1 MATKPTPKK
10 SSQRNKKAET
20 NKERSVVGSLFRN
33 CVLAVSLLIIALFV
47 TNITLSIFTRH
58 GQNKDVPNF
67 IGEHIEEA
75 HLVAQ
80 KGRLEIVVNDSL
92 YVPLYPGGV
101 VLEQRPSAGKDKV
114 KSGRKIYV
122 TINASRQRSV
132 EVPFVA
138 GYSLRQ
144 AKSNLLTAG
153 LEIDHL
159 EYVEDLA
166 SNYVLSQNLHG
177 VEITPDTTIM
187 APLGSKITLVVG
199 GNRSERISVPDL
211 TGMTLR
217 EVKSTLWDLGL
228 NLGTVEFDAVLDMAG
243 QNSAKVFIQSP
254 EPEEEVR
261 QGRKISVILS
271 TEDKTISSPT
281 EEEVVVKSEE

>member
-10 SSQRNKKAET
+10 SSQKKNNKVET
-20 NKERSVVGSLFRN
+20 NKERGVVGTLLRN
-33 CVLAVSLLIIALFV
+33 CVLAVSLLVIVIVV
-47 TNITLSIFTRH
+47 TNILLAIFTRH

-67 IGEHIEEA
+67 IGDHIEEA
-75 HLVAQ
+75 QLVAQ
-80 KGRLEIVVNDSL
+80 KGHLEIVVNDSL

-132 EVPFVA
+132 EVPYVS

-153 LEIDHL
+153 LEIDRL

-177 VEITPDTTIM
+177 EEITPDTTIM
-187 APLGSKITLVVG
+187 APLGSKVTLVVG
-199 GNRSERISVPDL
+199 GKRSERISVPDL

-228 NLGTVEFDAVLDMAG
+228 NLGAVEFDTVLDMAG
-243 QNSAKVFIQSP
+243 QNAAKVFIQSP
-254 EPEEEVR
+254 EPEVEVR
-261 QGRKISVILS
+261 QGREISVILS
-271 TEDKTISSPT
+271 TEDKTATITNETP
-281 EEEVVVKSEE
+281 EA